1 MESERREHNTFIMS
15 RLSNVNF
22 LLDLTTSKFAR
33 LKDFLLHKQWVT
45 ILSTSE
51 IEFMPQSIDV
61 SMVPTLHSGLV
72 SEVASSLSQPLKKKQ
87 T

>member
-1 MESERREHNTFIMS
+1 MCKSI
-15 RLSNVNF
+15 V
-22 LLDLTTSKFAR
+22 
-33 LKDFLLHKQWVT
+33 QWVT

-51 IEFMPQSIDV
+51 VEVMTQSIDV
-61 SMVPTLHSGLV
+61 SMVPTLRGLV

>member
-72 SEVASSLSQPLKKKQ
+72 SEVASKFFQPLKKKQ